1 MNISAIYNFTIYPL
15 DLQRLL
21 LLSRHYDVR
30 EIILVYTV
38 SVESIRTVIKF
49 NKNIVEHHLLTKF

>member
-1 MNISAIYNFTIYPL
+1 MSISAIYNFTIYPL

-21 LLSRHYDVR
+21 LIPRHCDVR

-38 SVESIRTVIKF
+38 NVESIRTVIKI